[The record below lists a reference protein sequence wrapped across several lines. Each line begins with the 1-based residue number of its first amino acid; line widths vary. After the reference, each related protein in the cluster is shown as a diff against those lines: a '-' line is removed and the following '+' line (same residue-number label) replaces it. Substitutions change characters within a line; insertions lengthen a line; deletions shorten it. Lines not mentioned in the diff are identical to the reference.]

1 MTHVNLDDPNSIPFG
16 QLSPY
21 NDKVLISYERGYT
34 KDVSTSVVAF
44 VYGGLIKHP
53 NSRQLMLREFPRI
66 VREKAITMYY
76 SERNQ
81 IMIEA
86 LKKALAQKYKNIQS
100 KKALLQTGSRL
111 IDFIPGVDIFANNIV
126 GEEMMA
132 IRHRI
137 RQLERSNIIDR
148 AQKEERENI
157 GWLYRVQ
164 QELERLHNAGKDIKK
179 FDFVHYK
186 QIARELRI
194 DHENSEGRI
203 LPKHLTAELRM
214 ILEDDELAGILSF
227 WIRNRIGNDDDDSA
241 EILFRNKK
249 KVMNAF
255 FSSKGFSE
263 ADIQTHLSAMDEIA
277 QNDMMTRIFFLW
289 KKGAIGVDVKVEDV
303 PNSKAM
309 SFDDIVAKYQQSM
322 SEGQRKGLIE
332 ISRGDNG
339 DLTMAEIS
347 NMEGGQP
354 IQIQDVNSQD
364 LNSLN
369 FQQTIEMGNYT
380 FPSVIS
386 YIFYEGLRH
395 LNVEHST
402 AYQQSH
408 GDVMALINFYYDNIN
423 SNIDRTVRERVPI
436 AVSNLYRKNIQTA
449 HNKLDRLL
457 VTTGDAPLNLKLT
470 DSVDQLFAE
479 LFPAEL
485 AKIREQLKYK
495 VGDQKV
501 NPLSEN
507 ELPKAPIDIMMKD
520 VIPNEAEKKWLLSE
534 VNEVVRGLK
543 LFRECQTK
551 KTGKNEPLSKK
562 NVDKVMSL
570 YTMCFDSKSVKGN
583 IDVESAELP
592 VDFVQH
598 IHRSEKLGK
607 YAIDQV
613 WSYLLFLRSGLARL
627 YITSSITSSI
637 TEQTIDQFKKIS
649 SRLSERSLQTDPSG
663 KVMFSAGMD
672 VKDRVKKNHIA
683 NAFLS
688 ILYTVQPSTGMVKL
702 DASDF
707 EFASQLLS
715 GSKSKSSSETNS
727 SDHIIRFL
735 QRNSMLKESDI
746 PSISRIVGDSLA
758 NLCNDEKAMG
768 RVLAF
773 EIKESSQH
781 DDEDIF
787 DRGDGGEGGE
797 GGEGVNDNDVGMDD
811 EDLKKNDEK
820 NDDEGEDRGDRDSYD
835 DNEDNEDNGDII
847 QNAKNERDRR
857 QKMKKAMTNDDN
869 KKVTLEDLLES
880 ESDNEGGDGDGDG
893 GDYDDDGDRFAND
906 D

>member
-53 NSRQLMLREFPRI
+53 NSRQLILREFPRI

-100 KKALLQTGSRL
+100 KKALLQTGARL
-111 IDFIPGVDIFANNIV
+111 IDFIPGVDIFSNNIV

-164 QELERLHNAGKDIKK
+164 QELERLHNKGEDLSK

-186 QIARELRI
+186 QIARDLRI
-194 DHENSEGRI
+194 DHENAEGRI

-214 ILEDDELAGILSF
+214 ILEEDELAGILSF

-277 QNDMMTRIFFLW
+277 KNDMMTRIFFLW
-289 KKGAIGVDVKVEDV
+289 KKGAIGVDVDVEEAS
-303 PNSKAM
+303 PSKAM
-309 SFDDIVAKYQQSM
+309 SFDDIVAKYQQSI

-386 YIFYEGLRH
+386 YIFYEGLRQ
-395 LNVEHST
+395 LGVEHST

-470 DSVDQLFAE
+470 DSVDQLFVE

-520 VIPNEAEKKWLLSE
+520 VIPNDAEKKWLLSE

-543 LFRECQTK
+543 LFRECQAK

-562 NVDKVMSL
+562 NIDKVMSL

-598 IHRSEKLGK
+598 IHRTEKLGK

-613 WSYLLFLRSGLARL
+613 WSYLLFLRSGLASL
-627 YITSSITSSI
+627 YQSSI
-637 TEQTIDQFKKIS
+637 TEQTIDQFKNIS
-649 SRLSERSLQTDPSG
+649 SRLSERSLQTDPAG
-663 KVMFSAGMD
+663 RVLFSTGMN

-688 ILYTVQPSTGMVKL
+688 ILYTVQPSTGMVKW
-702 DASDF
+702 DALDF

-715 GSKSKSSSETNS
+715 GSKSKDNESSNI
-727 SDHIIRFL
+727 DHIIRFL

-746 PSISRIVGDSLA
+746 PSISRIVGNAL
-758 NLCNDEKAMG
+758 NLCTDEKAMG

-773 EIKESSQH
+773 EIKESQH

-787 DRGDGGEGGE
+787 DRGDGVQDGKEE
-797 GGEGVNDNDVGMDD
+797 NDVGMDE
-811 EDLKKNDEK
+811 EDLKKDSEDAEEDE
-820 NDDEGEDRGDRDSYD
+820 EDREDAEDMEDMDSDEEKD
-835 DNEDNEDNGDII
+835 DDIV
-847 QNAKNERDRR
+847 QNVQKERIRR
-857 QKMKKAMTNDDN
+857 QKMKDAMKNYKEKE
-869 KKVTLEDLLES
+869 KKITLDDLLES
-880 ESDNEGGDGDGDG
+880 DKSDNESEDDGGDG
-893 GDYDDDGDRFAND
+893 GDYDEDGGRFDND